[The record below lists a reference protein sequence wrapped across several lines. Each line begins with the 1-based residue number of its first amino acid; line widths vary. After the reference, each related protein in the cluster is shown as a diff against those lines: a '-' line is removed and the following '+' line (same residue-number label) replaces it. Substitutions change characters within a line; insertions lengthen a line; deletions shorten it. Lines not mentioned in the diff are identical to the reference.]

1 LIQITKLAD
10 VQSAGAGNADAAARA
25 ALARFGKW
33 KLRLIRV
40 IEALALPIVSVLDR
54 LNPAPS
60 SEVSDENVH
69 HILVVEY
76 WHLGDLVMQM
86 PFLQNL
92 RLQYPA
98 ARIVLLASPKAAP
111 LLAGHKVVD
120 EIILISV
127 PWAQH
132 YERLKKY
139 NPFSAHWLALFRT
152 LNVLKARRFDLAF
165 ASRADLRDNF
175 MLWFIKARRRVG
187 YSYGGG
193 GLFLTDKVIPDL
205 KNPHQAQ
212 RSLRLLEHLQKPILE
227 RHPRLYLS
235 PDEDRHAEK
244 FLADRGIRRGDT
256 LVGVHPGARSLIRQ
270 WGEGNF
276 VDVVQRLSDRFP
288 VKVLWFQEA
297 GKTPPLPPDER
308 FVSLSLPL
316 REFMAVLNKCDLLIC
331 NDSGPMHIATSL
343 NVPVVAVFGPG
354 EPAWFGPL
362 GSDNEIVIRSGFWCR
377 PCLDYCLFDQ
387 PYCLRTISVDE
398 VYKAAEKSIQNLLTK
413 PNEEAQPAAPFRKTA
428 AIQIV

>member
-1 LIQITKLAD
+1 MVQITTSAELH
-10 VQSAGAGNADAAARA
+10 SAGAKAADAAARA
-25 ALARFGKW
+25 ALTKFGKW
-33 KLRLIRV
+33 KLRLIRA
-40 IEALALPIVSVLDR
+40 IEALAGPIVSLLDR
-54 LNPAPS
+54 RHPAQS
-60 SEVSDENVH
+60 SDVPDAGVRN
-69 HILVVEY
+69 ILVVEY

-98 ARIVLLASPKAAP
+98 AHIVLLASPKAAP
-111 LLAGHKVVD
+111 LLANQKVVD
-120 EIILISV
+120 EIILVSV

-139 NPFSAHWLALFRT
+139 NPFSALWLALFRNLT
-152 LNVLKARRFDLAF
+152 LLKARHFDLAF

-193 GLFLTDKVIPDL
+193 GLFLTDKVVPDL
-205 KNPHQAQ
+205 KNPHQAN
-212 RSLRLLEHLQKPILE
+212 RSLRLLEHLRKPIIE
-227 RHPRLYLS
+227 RQPRLYLS
-235 PDEDRHAEK
+235 SEEDRDAEK
-244 FLADRGIRRGDT
+244 FLTDHGIRRGDT
-256 LVGVHPGARSLIRQ
+256 LVAVHPGARSPIRQ

-288 VKVLWFQEA
+288 VKVLWFQEP

-316 REFMAVLNKCDLLIC
+316 REFMAVLKKCDLLIC

-343 NVPVVAVFGPG
+343 NVPVVAIFGPG

-362 GSDNEIVIRSGFWCR
+362 GR
-377 PCLDYCLFDQ
+377 
-387 PYCLRTISVDE
+387 
-398 VYKAAEKSIQNLLTK
+398 ATK
-413 PNEEAQPAAPFRKTA
+413 L
-428 AIQIV
+428 

>member
-1 LIQITKLAD
+1 MVQITTSAE
-10 VQSAGAGNADAAARA
+10 VRNAGAKAADAAALG
-25 ALARFGKW
+25 ALAKFGKW
-33 KLRLIRV
+33 KRRLIRA
-40 IEALALPIVSVLDR
+40 IEAFARPIVSLVDR
-54 LNPAPS
+54 VNPVRAAEFP
-60 SEVSDENVH
+60 DEDVRN
-69 HILVVEY
+69 ILVVEY

-92 RLQYPA
+92 RLQYQA
-98 ARIVLLASPKAAP
+98 AHIVLLASPKAAP
-111 LLAGHKVVD
+111 LLAGQKVVD

-139 NPFSAHWLALFRT
+139 NPFSALWLALFQT
-152 LNVLKARRFDLAF
+152 LRVLKARQFDLAF

-175 MLWFIKARRRVG
+175 MLWFIRARRRVG

-193 GLFLTDKVIPDL
+193 GVFLTDRVVPDL
-205 KNPHQAQ
+205 KNPHQAN
-212 RSLRLLEHLQKPILE
+212 RSLRLLEHLQKPVLE
-227 RHPRLYLS
+227 RQPHLYLS
-235 PDEDRHAEK
+235 PEENRQAEK

-256 LVGVHPGARSLIRQ
+256 VVGVHPGARSLIRQ
-270 WGEGNF
+270 WGESNF
-276 VDVVQRLSDRFP
+276 VDVVQRLSERFP

-343 NVPVVAVFGPG
+343 KVPVVAIFGPG

-362 GSDNEIVIRSGFWCR
+362 GSGNEIVIRSGFWCR

-398 VYKAAEKSIQNLLTK
+398 VYKAAEKSIQNLLMK
-413 PNEEAQPAAPFRKTA
+413 WNEEAQPAAVFKKTV
-428 AIQIV
+428 AIQIL

>member
-10 VQSAGAGNADAAARA
+10 LHSAGAGNADAAARA

-33 KLRLIRV
+33 KLRIIRA
-40 IEALALPIVSVLDR
+40 IEAFAGPIVSLLDR
-54 LNPAPS
+54 HHSAPPS
-60 SEVSDENVH
+60 GFPNEDVRN
-69 HILVVEY
+69 ILVVEY

-92 RLQYPA
+92 RLQYPD

-111 LLAGHKVVD
+111 LLGGQKVVD
-120 EIILISV
+120 EIIVVNV

-132 YERLKKY
+132 YERFKKY
-139 NPFSAHWLALFRT
+139 NPVSALWLALFRT
-152 LNVLKARRFDLAF
+152 LKLLKARRFDLAF

-175 MLWFIKARRRVG
+175 MLWFINARRRVG

-205 KNPHQAQ
+205 KNPHQAN
-212 RSLRLLEHLQKPILE
+212 RSLRLLEHLQKPILD
-227 RHPRLYLS
+227 RQPRLYLS
-235 PDEDRHAEK
+235 PEEDRLAEK
-244 FLADRGIRRGDT
+244 FLADRGAREGDI

-270 WGEGNF
+270 WGERNF

-297 GKTPPLPPDER
+297 GKTPPLSTDER

-354 EPAWFGPL
+354 EPAWFGP
-362 GSDNEIVIRSGFWCR
+362 VTR
-377 PCLDYCLFDQ
+377 
-387 PYCLRTISVDE
+387 
-398 VYKAAEKSIQNLLTK
+398 LLS
-413 PNEEAQPAAPFRKTA
+413 F
-428 AIQIV
+428 